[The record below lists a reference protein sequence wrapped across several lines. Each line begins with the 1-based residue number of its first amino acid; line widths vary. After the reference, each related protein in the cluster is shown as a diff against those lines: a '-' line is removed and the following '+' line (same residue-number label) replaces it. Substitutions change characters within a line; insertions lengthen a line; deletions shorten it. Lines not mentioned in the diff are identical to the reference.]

1 MKRLFSLLFILTS
14 LSIIIYPQN
23 KAELIDNFIGKYY
36 EYGLFNGTALVA
48 EDGEAILSKGYGYA
62 NVEWDVPN
70 TPDTKFRIGSIS
82 KHFTAVIIL
91 QLVEE
96 GKIKLDGKI
105 TDYLPDYR
113 KDTGDKITIHHLLT
127 HTSGIPSYTNIPN
140 VWPDSLRN
148 HYDKEYFI
156 KHFHSGDLEYEPGT
170 KFSYNNT
177 GYYLL
182 AAIAEEVTGE
192 SFGKLLKERIFE
204 KVGMNDTGSEDEEIM
219 IKKKATGYLKFG
231 NTYNSDFY
239 MYMPNTMGAGHMY
252 STVEDLLKW
261 DQVLYTEKI
270 LSKESKEKMFTPFLN
285 NYGYGW
291 AITYYNLS
299 DEDSVKAILHTGG
312 INGFNTIFVRFVD
325 NNQTIILFNN
335 TGMVPLSS
343 MAREIAKILN
353 GFEFTYPK
361 MPAANILIA
370 KIEEEGVDEA
380 VSYIKKLYEE
390 EKDNYQ
396 FSESQINSAGYGYLR
411 NDKIDI
417 ALEVFKLNIDLFP
430 ESFNTYD
437 SYAEALREKGE
448 KEKSIE
454 YYKKSLEL
462 NPGNTNGIEMLK
474 KLGVEYI
481 KEDLMLDSSLLK
493 KYEGE
498 YQLFPNFTITIRAD
512 GSKLFA
518 RATGQSEYEI
528 HPKNETMFY
537 YTVVPAQIEFITNE
551 NGEVDKLILFQNNQ
565 QLPGERIN

>member
-1 MKRLFSLLFILTS
+1 
-14 LSIIIYPQN
+14 
-23 KAELIDNFIGKYY
+23 
-36 EYGLFNGTALVA
+36 
-48 EDGEAILSKGYGYA
+48 
-62 NVEWDVPN
+62 
-70 TPDTKFRIGSIS
+70 
-82 KHFTAVIIL
+82 
-91 QLVEE
+91 
-96 GKIKLDGKI
+96 
-105 TDYLPDYR
+105 
-113 KDTGDKITIHHLLT
+113 
-127 HTSGIPSYTNIPN
+127 
-140 VWPDSLRN
+140 
-148 HYDKEYFI
+148 
-156 KHFHSGDLEYEPGT
+156 
-170 KFSYNNT
+170 
-177 GYYLL
+177 
-182 AAIAEEVTGE
+182 
-192 SFGKLLKERIFE
+192 
-204 KVGMNDTGSEDEEIM
+204 
-219 IKKKATGYLKFG
+219 
-231 NTYNSDFY
+231 
-239 MYMPNTMGAGHMY
+239 MGAGHMY